1 MLLSTI
7 AWLALWKF
15 SRLIAI
21 GEHHELTILRPTTVG
36 LFLGDGSGEED
47 ILLPNKY
54 CPQNF
59 DVGDKI
65 RVFVYRD
72 HEERKIATTL
82 QPKIL
87 LNQFAFLRVTSV
99 SNVGA
104 FMDWGLEKELMVPF
118 REQRQKMQEGR
129 WYIVYLDVDR
139 KTDRLFATNKIEKR
153 LKNENLTV
161 KEGDAVDLI
170 VMQKTD
176 LGFSVIVNQKHEGLI
191 FESDIFSKLN
201 IGDKIKGFVKL
212 IRTDNK
218 IDISL
223 QPIGFRNFNDPN
235 CEMILDKLKSKKG
248 FLPVTDKSTPDEV
261 YATFGISKKAYKKAI
276 GTLYKQRK
284 ISLHEDGIKLV

>member
-1 MLLSTI
+1 MLLSAI
-7 AWLALWKF
+7 AWLALWKI

-161 KEGDAVDLI
+161 KEGDAVDLM

-201 IGDKIKGFVKL
+201 IGDKIKGYVKQ
-212 IRTDNK
+212 IRADNK

-248 FLPVTDKSTPDEV
+248 FLPITDKSTPDEV

-284 ISLHEDGIKLV
+284 ISLQEDGIRLV